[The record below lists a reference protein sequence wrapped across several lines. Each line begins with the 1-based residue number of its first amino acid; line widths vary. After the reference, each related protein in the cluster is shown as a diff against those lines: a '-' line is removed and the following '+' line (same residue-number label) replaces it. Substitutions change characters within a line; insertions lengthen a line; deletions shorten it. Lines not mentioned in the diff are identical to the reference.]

1 MYKHKLS
8 KKQDQ
13 NIERKAKNERKRLN
27 LDTLKRSSQSLIL
40 TALFSQIYLKSL
52 NKQLIILNSKNWG

>member
-52 NKQLIILNSKNWG
+52 NKQLIILNSKDWG